1 MLDFELRLFKLL
13 KKKGFHPIYKP
24 HPENKVD
31 VKEIFEQ
38 NGYKVSTSRFEEIFE
53 DMGSIIFGVS
63 NQTSFFNAMKT
74 DIPIIIIDLGFKK
87 WDDYALRMLKKR
99 VGYVPTFFDNNNRI
113 LFKEYQLLKQ
123 IEASL
128 ILNDNTYVKNYFYP
142 TISIN
147 EIN

>member
-1 MLDFELRLFKLL
+1 
-13 KKKGFHPIYKP
+13 
-24 HPENKVD
+24 
-31 VKEIFEQ
+31 
-38 NGYKVSTSRFEEIFE
+38 
-53 DMGSIIFGVS
+53 MGSIIFGVS